1 MRDLIATPATRL
13 WAAILV
19 PFVARLGA
27 DWTIWI
33 RRGLRDAPASRG
45 GERPWSRYLVAPV
58 RDAFWFVL
66 ATAVASVV
74 IAPFAA
80 AIDDAEGALE
90 VATAAFVVAVVV
102 SSVWLYLRLR
112 VDDRRRREQARDAR

>member
-1 MRDLIATPATRL
+1 MRDLMETPAVRL

-19 PFVARLGA
+19 PFAARLGA

-33 RRGLRDAPASRG
+33 RRGLRDATPSRG
-45 GERPWSRYLVAPV
+45 GDRPWRRYLVAPV

-74 IAPFAA
+74 IAQVAV
-80 AIDDAEGALE
+80 AIDTAGGALE
-90 VATAAFVVAVVV
+90 IATAAFIGAVVV